1 MNNVTLNTLSTELST
16 QFQEVWQVVFVTVLP
31 KILIAVLIFILGWLI
46 AVILGK
52 WVAQIIDALQLDKA
66 LKSVG
71 TDDVLAKAGF
81 KLNAGAFLGG
91 LVRWFIIVVFLIAS
105 LNLLGLAQVNDFL
118 RSVVLSYLPR
128 VFAASLILLLAAVVA
143 DAAHKVIAGSARAV
157 GSGSAKFFGGV
168 AKWAIW
174 VSAIMVA
181 LNQLGIGGPM
191 LNNLFTGIVAMLSIA
206 GGLAFGLGG
215 KDAAA
220 RYIEKLRED
229 IHGHN

>member
-1 MNNVTLNTLSTELST
+1 MNNVTLSTLSSELSM
-16 QFQEVWQVVFVTVLP
+16 QFREVWQVIFVTVVP
-31 KILIAVLIFILGWLI
+31 KVLIAVLIFILGWLI

-52 WVAQIIDALQLDKA
+52 WVAQIIGALQVDKA

-71 TDDVLAKAGF
+71 TEEVLSRAGF
-81 KLNAGAFLGG
+81 KLDAGAFLGG
-91 LVRWFIIVVFLIAS
+91 LVRWFIIIVFLIAS
-105 LNLLGLAQVNDFL
+105 LNLLGLTQVNEFL

-128 VFAASLILLLAAVVA
+128 VIAASLILLIAAVVA
-143 DAAHKVIAGSARAV
+143 DASHKVIAGSARAV
-157 GSGSAKFFGGV
+157 GSHSAQFFGGV

-174 VSAIMVA
+174 ISAIMVA
-181 LNQLGIGGPM
+181 LNQLGIGGPL
-191 LNNLFTGIVAMLSIA
+191 LNNLFTGVIAMLSIA

-229 IHGHN
+229 INSRR